1 MKKIILFV
9 FVVFLF
15 SGCATS
21 NYYVSVNKVK
31 SAKQNL
37 DTVIIKDILSFV
49 KEYYPPAKTK
59 FFINKRFTPSTK
71 EFAEML
77 ESKFRSAGYAITY
90 DIESDDSIPFAW
102 KIDDVSITLV
112 RATFNIDNANISR
125 GYKLENDRYVA
136 ISPYTVRGLS
146 SVAPYKRFNFIDGN
160 L

>member
-49 KEYYPPAKTK
+49 LIET
-59 FFINKRFTPSTK
+59 NSFTIDVK
-71 EFAEML
+71 WL
-77 ESKFRSAGYAITY
+77 ITFL
-90 DIESDDSIPFAW
+90 I
-102 KIDDVSITLV
+102 
-112 RATFNIDNANISR
+112 
-125 GYKLENDRYVA
+125 
-136 ISPYTVRGLS
+136 
-146 SVAPYKRFNFIDGN
+146 
-160 L
+160 